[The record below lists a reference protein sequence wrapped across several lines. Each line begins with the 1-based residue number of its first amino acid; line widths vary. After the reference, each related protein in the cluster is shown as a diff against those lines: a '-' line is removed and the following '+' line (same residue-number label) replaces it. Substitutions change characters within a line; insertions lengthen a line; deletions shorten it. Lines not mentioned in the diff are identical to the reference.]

1 MGMSKKHGLWSRIVR
16 TRIKIYQHI
25 DALESGR
32 IPTHAGREIFKQSLR
47 DLAKK
52 LHSLQNEYRE
62 NYEHA
67 PNT

>member
-1 MGMSKKHGLWSRIVR
+1 MNNKTGLKLRINR
-16 TRIKIYQHI
+16 TKTNIYQHI
-25 DALESGR
+25 DALESGH
-32 IPTHAGREIFKQSLR
+32 IPSAAGREVFKQSLR